1 MKQQDAIIAYPE
13 TEEQFNALVTFMK
26 ELNIGFEIN
35 NEPIPS
41 KTEQT
46 PVWHKKIIENRLNNL
61 KKEDLIPWEDVKE
74 ELNKKEFQKDN

>member
-26 ELNIGFEIN
+26 ELNIQFEIN

-46 PVWHKKIIENRLNNL
+46 PAWHKKIIKNRLNNL
-61 KKEDLIPWEDVKE
+61 KEEDLIPWEDVKE
-74 ELNKKEFQKDN
+74 ELNTKEFQKED